1 MNVVEIGAIL
11 LVIMLVFLTGGI
23 WIAITLAMVGWIGL
37 AVFTNKPP
45 MIWGCLLYT
54 SDAADE

>member
-45 MIWGCLLYT
+45 T
-54 SDAADE
+54 STTFIHPR